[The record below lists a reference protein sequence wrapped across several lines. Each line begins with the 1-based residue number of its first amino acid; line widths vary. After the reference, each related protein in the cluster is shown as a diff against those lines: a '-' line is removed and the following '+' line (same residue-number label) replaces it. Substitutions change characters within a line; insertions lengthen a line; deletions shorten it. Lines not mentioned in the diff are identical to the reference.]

1 MKEIGK
7 CVGDMC
13 RREYRGGTFGK
24 NRRTKLV
31 YLFSTNINGNVLVA
45 TDRKLRG
52 MHQENQELHQ
62 QLQEARNNGGNSS
75 GAIMIPKGRSSWQR
89 LSADLPRPLGTP

>member
-7 CVGDMC
+7 CVGDKC
-13 RREYRGGTFGK
+13 RREYRGGTFGE
-24 NRRTKLV
+24 NRRTTLV

-52 MHQENQELHQ
+52 MHRDDQELRQ
-62 QLQEARNNGGNSS
+62 QLQEWRSNGGNSS
-75 GAIMIPKGRSSWQR
+75 GTSMLPKGQSS
-89 LSADLPRPLGTP
+89 